1 MTDVSSPTEMF
12 DSLACAFADA
22 GIRTSPAELHGVAVG
37 LLSGQA
43 DTAPAQ
49 VLSALA
55 SHAEVSAFDGGAA
68 DVLVAALEQSRRE
81 LTGDGL
87 GLSLLLPADEE
98 DLGLRVAALAQWC
111 EGFLNGFGLASAGL
125 TDKDLPP
132 GLQEALSDLA
142 AISQV
147 ETPEDEGDEQEELF
161 AQVFEHVRMAAT
173 LVFTELALKQRQQS
187 GDNGNAGNQPAQH

>member
-1 MTDVSSPTEMF
+1 MTDQSSPTEMF
-12 DSLACAFADA
+12 EALARALADA
-22 GIRTSPAELHGVAVG
+22 GAHTSPAELHGVSVG

-49 VLSALA
+49 VLSVLA
-55 SHAEVSAFDGGAA
+55 SHAEQANFAPPAA
-68 DVLVAALEQSRRE
+68 QVLVAALERARSE
-81 LTGDGL
+81 LTGEGL
-87 GLSLLLPADEE
+87 GLSLVLPADEE

-125 TDKDLPP
+125 TDRDLSP

-147 ETPEDEGDEQEELF
+147 ETPDDEGEEQEELF

-173 LVFTELALKQRQQS
+173 LVFTELALKQRQKS
-187 GDNGNAGNQPAQH
+187 GDNSPAGAGPAQH